1 MLSKICRG
9 RVYFNINMLLALFSV
24 WFKSKGE
31 KAGLIKKFEKSFAE
45 YIGVDHAI
53 STSSAKTALYLSLK
67 ALGAEK
73 GDEIIVPAYTV
84 REVIDVIIALGLIPV
99 FIDIN
104 LKDANMDT
112 DLIEEKIGKK
122 TKFILMTHI
131 YGCPCDVEAIL
142 KISDKHNLV
151 VIEDAAQACGGEYK
165 QKKTGSF
172 GKVAY
177 FSFGML
183 KNLNTLG
190 GGMIVTKEKSLAQAI
205 EEENEKFPDVC
216 AFIILKRAF
225 IAMAVSFFTHPLF
238 FSYLVYP
245 FLFLYKKI
253 KSSGPDE
260 FFKVD
265 KIDLEKLRKYNLR
278 FSAAQAALGLLQL
291 SKIDKIN
298 NARIQN
304 AQILNEELKD
314 CAKALIFEK
323 NSAKK
328 NIYLNYVIRAKNRK
342 KLIDDLFAQGIDV
355 SPGQVTCCADLED
368 FSRFYS
374 DCPKSR
380 KMQQENVYLPV
391 YSPLGKEHMYHIANA
406 LRRKSEKK
414 KIRCFL

>member
-9 RVYFNINMLLALFSV
+9 RVHFNANMLRALFSV
-24 WFKSKGE
+24 WFKSKEE
-31 KAGLIKKFEKSFAE
+31 KEALIKKFEKSFAE
-45 YIGVDHAI
+45 YIGVDYAM

-73 GDEIIVPAYTV
+73 DDEIIVPAYTV

-112 DLIEEKIGKK
+112 DLIEEKISKK

-190 GGMIVTKEKSLAQAI
+190 GGMIVTREKALAQAI
-205 EEENEKFPDVC
+205 EEENEKFPDIG
-216 AFIILKRAF
+216 AFRILKRAF
-225 IAMAVSFFTHPLF
+225 IAMAVSFFTHPFF
-238 FSYLVYP
+238 FSSLVYP
-245 FLFLYKKI
+245 VLFLYKKI
-253 KSSGPDE
+253 KSSGPDD
-260 FFKVD
+260 FFKVE
-265 KIDLEKLRKYNLR
+265 KMDLKKLRKHNLR
-278 FSAAQAALGLLQL
+278 FSAPQAALGLLQL
-291 SKIDKIN
+291 SKIDNMN

-314 CAKALIFEK
+314 CAQALIFK
-323 NSAKK
+323 NNSDKK
-328 NIYLNYVIRAKNRK
+328 NIYLNYVIRAKGRK

-368 FSRFYS
+368 FRQFYS

-391 YSPLGKEHMYHIANA
+391 YSPLGKEHMYHIANT
-406 LRRKSEKK
+406 LRGKSEKK
-414 KIRCFL
+414 KI